1 MAFADLKNKAKEAF
15 RRKNYDL
22 AVQIYVEAFQFEAN
36 DQEAVEGFF
45 QAAKKLA
52 ETRGKGLFGGMFSGV
67 GLGATRDPLK
77 RMAAAFR
84 VLAKNP
90 EHKGTLMALGE
101 AAVEAGQLEAAI
113 GGYKRA
119 AEADANDPEPW
130 KRLGE
135 ALAKRGRIQEALQAL
150 DAAVKAAPRDQEALK
165 LRKNVAAE
173 GALKISG
180 FETAKSSRDLIKD
193 KDVAQKL
200 ETETRMQLTP
210 EHAAAEVQK
219 TVEQCRAEPQ
229 NARLRVRLAEL
240 HLQRG
245 DEQAAL
251 QAFEEAL
258 AIDPRNF
265 DLTVR
270 VGDIRL
276 RKLEDGLR
284 DARKGLEARPGDA
297 AAQAA
302 VEAAEQSLIQG
313 RLAEYQRRVKEHP
326 LDLGERFKLGRTLLA
341 AKRVEEAT
349 AEFQQT
355 VRDPNRKTDSLL
367 LLARCFELSNLPA
380 LALKK
385 IEEAV
390 GDFPLLS
397 SPRAKDVHYAHAD
410 LLARTGNAEAARKI
424 FERLYEEDITYRDVA
439 QRLKALAVP

>member
-67 GLGATRDPLK
+67 SLGTTRDPMK
-77 RMAAAFR
+77 RMAASFR
-84 VLAKNP
+84 ALAKNP

-119 AEADANDPEPW
+119 AEVDTTDAEPW

-150 DAAVKAAPRDQEALK
+150 DNAVKAAPRDQEALK
-165 LRKNVAAE
+165 LRKNTAAE

-193 KDVAQKL
+193 KGVAEKL

-210 EHAAAEVQK
+210 EHATAEVAK
-219 TVEQCRAEPQ
+219 LLEQCKAEPQ
-229 NARLRVRLAEL
+229 NARLRLRLGEL
-240 HLQRG
+240 QLQRG
-245 DEQAAL
+245 DEAAAL
-251 QAFEEAL
+251 KAFEEAL
-258 AIDPRNF
+258 ALDPRNF
-265 DLTVR
+265 DLSVR
-270 VGDIRL
+270 LGDHRL
-276 RKLEDGLR
+276 RGVEEGLR
-284 DARKGLEARPGDA
+284 EARKALEAKPEDA
-297 AAQAA
+297 AAKAR
-302 VEAAEQSLIQG
+302 VEAAEKALIDA

-341 AKRVEEAT
+341 AKRIEEAT

-367 LLARCFELSNLPA
+367 LLARCFELSDLPT

-385 IEEAV
+385 VEEAV
-390 GDFPLLS
+390 GDFPSLS

-410 LLARTGNAEAARKI
+410 LLARTGNKEAARAI

-439 QRLKALAVP
+439 QRLKVLA